1 MSAEEM
7 QAILDD
13 MRKKWQEFQNYPNGV
28 TIAGCIAGM
37 EQFGKLDAAITASR
51 ELPTD
56 WK

>member
-1 MSAEEM
+1 M

-13 MRKKWQEFQNYPNGV
+13 MRKKWQEFQNYPNGM